1 MLVRYSI
8 SNLARP
14 RLGQSGK
21 LINPDVAGSNATATD
36 TPFSPPSGMVQPAP
50 NRAEVQPTPVKMAPN
65 AVVPAPIA
73 PEAPATPQLKWV
85 NEGGNNLTRTL
96 LAVGTV
102 AALAAAGIY
111 FLK

>member
-14 RLGQSGK
+14 SLGQSGK
-21 LINPDVAGSNATATD
+21 LINPGTVGSNPIATD
-36 TPFSPPSGMVQPAP
+36 TPLSPPSNMIQPAP
-50 NRAEVQPTPVKMAPN
+50 NRAEVPSKPTPLAPN
-65 AVVPAPIA
+65 AVVPAPVA
-73 PEAPATPQLKWV
+73 PEAVQAPHLKWV